1 MSLRMKRKA
10 PASSPGGEDVKVET
24 FVHDDFAGRY
34 DGEADD
40 EGRPHGVGILRL
52 DDDGAWYQ
60 GEFRHG
66 AKHGQG
72 TLHFPPDD
80 SDDDENISIKMQG
93 TLATTPTEDDWFD
106 IEGTSIGRD
115 NIDGSTLAFSSNFT
129 GNFVWVRAKV
139 SGMSAGA
146 VSKILYNN

>member
-1 MSLRMKRKA
+1 MKRKA

-24 FVHDDFAGRY
+24 FVHYDFAGRY

-80 SDDDENISIKMQG
+80 SDDDED
-93 TLATTPTEDDWFD
+93 EDDD
-106 IEGTSIGRD
+106 NEMPETSLEGLSTRGDRVR
-115 NIDGSTLAFSSNFT
+115 GSFADDC
-129 GNFVWVRAKV
+129 
-139 SGMSAGA
+139 
-146 VSKILYNN
+146 I

>member
-1 MSLRMKRKA
+1 MKRKA

-80 SDDDENISIKMQG
+80 DDEDDYDDD
-93 TLATTPTEDDWFD
+93 DDD
-106 IEGTSIGRD
+106 D
-115 NIDGSTLAFSSNFT
+115 KVGS
-129 GNFVWVRAKV
+129 
-139 SGMSAGA
+139 
-146 VSKILYNN
+146 

>member
-1 MSLRMKRKA
+1 MKRKA

-24 FVHDDFAGRY
+24 FVHYDFAGRY

-80 SDDDENISIKMQG
+80 SDDDED
-93 TLATTPTEDDWFD
+93 EDDDNEMVPRRRWRACRR
-106 IEGTSIGRD
+106 EGIASEGPSPTIASRATQSTSPAETVPAAR
-115 NIDGSTLAFSSNFT
+115 GSGTTASSP
-129 GNFVWVRAKV
+129 G
-139 SGMSAGA
+139 
-146 VSKILYNN
+146 